1 MGGIR
6 MKYQIIRHWNGSK
19 GFGKK
24 FDTREEAEEYL
35 RTNEKVQMDEADGF
49 YFSIMEVQE

>member
-1 MGGIR
+1 

-24 FDTREEAEEYL
+24 FNTREEAEEYL
-35 RTNEKVQMDEADGF
+35 RTDEKIQEYKCEGF
-49 YFSIMEVQE
+49 YFSIMEVPE

>member
-1 MGGIR
+1 

-19 GFGKK
+19 GFGRK

-35 RTNEKVQMDEADGF
+35 RTDEKVQQDELDGF
-49 YFSIMEVQE
+49 YFSIVEAQE